1 MAKKLRHIVNAKEE
15 NEKERLLL
23 SNTSING

>member
-1 MAKKLRHIVNAKEE
+1 MAKKLRNIVNAKEE

-23 SNTSING
+23 SNTSLTG

>member
-1 MAKKLRHIVNAKEE
+1 MAKKLRNIVNAKEE